1 MSPIHLV
8 LVPRKLTSIENLFEV
23 AQDYKKNVVSLGN
36 VVKKPIPLH
45 RSDIFM
51 SIIKMLIKFI
61 TGRGHIRFCYDA
73 SVFLGIY
80 SFRQHKFCYFYSLI
94 FRERKNNMS

>member
-36 VVKKPIPLH
+36 VVKKTH
-45 RSDIFM
+45 
-51 SIIKMLIKFI
+51 
-61 TGRGHIRFCYDA
+61 
-73 SVFLGIY
+73 
-80 SFRQHKFCYFYSLI
+80 SLA
-94 FRERKNNMS
+94 